1 MNSAPMSPLRKA
13 IFALAVLSLIWGYN
27 WVTMKQALRD
37 AGPLNF
43 SAFRFGLGGFALI
56 PVIIF
61 LKQSFGIP
69 RREWRTLAWLSLLLV
84 VNFGFV
90 MTALIVGGA
99 GKISVLVY
107 TMPFWALVLAH
118 FMLHERLKRWQWLAV
133 AIAFVGQVVL
143 IDPWH
148 RHGSILSSVLAILA
162 GMFWAASVIVVKE
175 MQRRENVPM
184 ITLTFWQISIAA
196 GGFVF
201 AGFFVPQKAITWTP
215 LLMWCIFYSGVI
227 STSVAWLLF
236 YYALKRMPAGLAGLS
251 TLATPVVGVM
261 AAWAVLGERPSSI
274 EATGMML
281 IGVALA
287 SLAFVPVLFKR
298 FTAP

>member
-1 MNSAPMSPLRKA
+1 MSPLRKA
-13 IFALAVLSLIWGYN
+13 ILALALLSLIWGYN
-27 WVTMKQALRD
+27 WVTMKQAMND

-43 SAFRFGLGGFALI
+43 SAFRFGIGGLTLV

-61 LKQSFGIP
+61 FKHSFGFP
-69 RREWRTLAWLSLLLV
+69 RSEWRTLAWLSLLLV

-90 MTALIVGGA
+90 MTALMVGGA

-107 TMPFWALVLAH
+107 TMPFWALILAR
-118 FMLHERLKRWQWLAV
+118 FMLHERLKFWQWLAV
-133 AIAFVGQVVL
+133 AVAFVGQVVL

-148 RHGSILSSVLAILA
+148 QHGSILSSVLAILA

-196 GGFVF
+196 LGFVI
-201 AGFFVPQKAITWTP
+201 ASWVIPQKAITWTP
-215 LLMWCIFYSGVI
+215 LLVWCIFYSAVI

-251 TLATPVVGVM
+251 TLATPVIGVL
-261 AAWAVLGERPSSI
+261 AAWGILGERPTSI
-274 EATGMML
+274 EASGMLL
-281 IGVALA
+281 IGAALA
-287 SLAFVPVLFKR
+287 SLAFVPALIKR
-298 FTAP
+298 LAA